1 MHTPLVATSIHGVL
15 MFATRFQRRLC
26 SALLL
31 LLVGGCFVLIG
42 PARAQMPADPAD
54 SDSTAFLD
62 AVTIGGGLATYRGD
76 LNQGLAGTTMGSM
89 LRSGLDLYISTE
101 RRFGATY
108 LALEGGYSRVRV
120 QDPQLGFSNRILRA
134 ELQGGIGID
143 WTSPHLV
150 RIYSG
155 IGFLNHRPTHTNPS
169 QIASSFDTEP
179 VGSDKWSVSVPIGV
193 VIDRRVRIA
202 LRWVIDDYLD
212 NAGGDTQP
220 YDFMLHITIGHRIS
234 FNN

>member
-1 MHTPLVATSIHGVL
+1 MRINPLL
-15 MFATRFQRRLC
+15 RRRP
-26 SALLL
+26 SVLLL
-31 LLVGGCFVLIG
+31 LILGGCLLLSTS
-42 PARAQMPADPAD
+42 ARAQPTPAPEAD
-54 SDSTAFLD
+54 STSFLD

-89 LRSGLDLYISTE
+89 LRSGFDLFISTE

-120 QDPQLGFSNRILRA
+120 KDVQLGFSNRILRA

-143 WTSPHLV
+143 WTSPHLI
-150 RIYSG
+150 RLYSG
-155 IGFLNHRPTHTNPS
+155 IGFLNHRPRHTNPS
-169 QIASSFDTEP
+169 QVTSTFDTEAM
-179 VGSDKWSVSVPIGV
+179 GSDTWSVSVPIGV

-212 NAGGDTQP
+212 NAGGGAQP
-220 YDFMLHITIGHRIS
+220 YDFMLHVTIGHRIS

>member
-1 MHTPLVATSIHGVL
+1 MLVTAL
-15 MFATRFQRRLC
+15 QRRPYCVLL
-26 SALLL
+26 ALI
-31 LLVGGCFVLIG
+31 VGGSLFVSPPSHAQPS
-42 PARAQMPADPAD
+42 PAPSD
-54 SDSTAFLD
+54 SDSTALLD
-62 AVTIGGGLATYRGD
+62 AVTLGGGLATYRGD
-76 LNQGLAGTTMGSM
+76 LNQGLAGTTMGSV
-89 LRSGLDLYISTE
+89 LRSGLDLFINTE
-101 RRFGATY
+101 RRFGATW

-120 QDPQLGFSNRILRA
+120 KDAQLGFSNRILRA

-143 WTSPHLV
+143 WKSPHMV

-169 QIASSFDTEP
+169 QVEASFDTES
-179 VGSDKWSVSVPIGV
+179 VGSDTWSVSVPIGV

-212 NAGGDTQP
+212 NAGGDAQA
-220 YDFMLHITIGHRIS
+220 YDFMLHVTIGHRIS

>member
-1 MHTPLVATSIHGVL
+1 ML
-15 MFATRFQRRLC
+15 ATRFLRRPWGV
-26 SALLL
+26 LLL
-31 LLVGGCFVLIG
+31 LIMGGCLLFVG
-42 PARAQMPADPAD
+42 SARAQPAPDRAE

-62 AVTIGGGLATYRGD
+62 AVTLGGGLATYRGD

-89 LRSGLDLYISTE
+89 LRSGLDLYINAE

-108 LALEGGYSRVRV
+108 LALEGGFSRVRV
-120 QDPQLGFSNRILRA
+120 QDAQLGFSNRILRA

-179 VGSDKWSVSVPIGV
+179 VGSDQWSVSVPIGV

-202 LRWVIDDYLD
+202 LRWVMDDYLD

>member
-1 MHTPLVATSIHGVL
+1 MLANHFLRRPCGV
-15 MFATRFQRRLC
+15 
-26 SALLL
+26 LLL
-31 LLVGGCFVLIG
+31 LILGGCLLSAV
-42 PARAQMPADPAD
+42 PVRAQSPPDLTD
-54 SDSTAFLD
+54 SDTTAFLD

-108 LALEGGYSRVRV
+108 LALEGGYSRIRV
-120 QDPQLGFSNRILRA
+120 KDAQLGFSNRILRA

-179 VGSDKWSVSVPIGV
+179 VGSDQWSVSVPIGV

-212 NAGGDTQP
+212 NAGGDAQP
-220 YDFMLHITIGHRIS
+220 YDFMLHVTIGHRIS